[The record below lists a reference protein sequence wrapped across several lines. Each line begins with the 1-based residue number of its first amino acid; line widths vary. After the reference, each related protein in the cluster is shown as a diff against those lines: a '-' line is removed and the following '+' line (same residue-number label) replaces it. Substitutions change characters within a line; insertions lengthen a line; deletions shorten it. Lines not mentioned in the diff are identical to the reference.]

1 MAKKKKNNL
10 KWIKETLE
18 LQPDHRWEATNPGYQ
33 IFVAGRGAVRM
44 DVPQG
49 WIFEPDEKSF
59 RFLNADPPNDD
70 CRLEVSFNLLPPGEW
85 DLFPLKST
93 LKNIM
98 EKDERNVTE
107 WGEVITVKRQTA
119 RIVWMEIKFIDDQE
133 EERDAFSRTCIGIGS
148 NVQCLITMDF
158 WADQAEQFTPVWDA
172 VMRSLTLG
180 LFIRDPRTGLAFP
193 D

>member
-1 MAKKKKNNL
+1 MAKKKGM

-18 LQPDHRWEATNPGYQ
+18 LKPDHRWATDNEGYQ

-59 RFLNADPPNDD
+59 RFLNADPPDDD

-85 DLFPLKST
+85 DMFPLKST
-93 LKNIM
+93 LRSVM
-98 EKDERNVTE
+98 EKDTRNIIER
-107 WGEVITVKRQTA
+107 GDVITEKRQTA

-133 EERDAFSRTCIGIGS
+133 EERDAYSRTCIGIGS
-148 NVQCLITMDF
+148 NVQCLVTMDY
-158 WADQAEQFTPVWDA
+158 WADQAHLYTPVWDV

>member
-1 MAKKKKNNL
+1 MAKKKNNL

-18 LQPDHRWEATNPGYQ
+18 LKPDHRWATDNEGYQ
-33 IFVAGRGAVRM
+33 IFVAGRGAVRI
-44 DVPQG
+44 DVPKG

-59 RFLNADPPNDD
+59 RFLNADPPDDD

-85 DLFPLKST
+85 DMFPLKST
-93 LKNIM
+93 LRSVM
-98 EKDERNVTE
+98 EKDTRNVIE
-107 WGEVITVKRQTA
+107 RGEVITEKRQTA

-133 EERDAFSRTCIGIGS
+133 EERDAYSRTCIGIGS
-148 NVQCLITMDF
+148 NVQCLITMDY
-158 WADQAEQFTPVWDA
+158 WADQAELYTPVWDV